1 MVYQLWSIEQGQEY
15 LWEFQWSL
23 QEFLALASTVNST
36 HRPPPHLLPPEV
48 LNPST
53 GHKYHSQKW
62 VGHLAI
68 ICWLRT
74 NVTNHFGRLLLPE
87 TVASLGNINLTQ
99 ATDQGKGQEGP
110 RSVFEGKSPLM
121 PRVPSLGS
129 LNQRHPPELA
139 SAELCAASSVL
150 PPHPI
155 GPDSTLLGSSGFSA
169 RFPPK
174 CCHVARSCDMSCT
187 STFARNLCLLKH
199 FQNINTNSSQV
210 LETSTK
216 ELKNRCV
223 QLLKRALCQCST
235 MYRDRFI
242 GQKHRFSDK
251 TGKKWLT
258 NRFPKIIS
266 QDIDPIK
273 PS

>member
-1 MVYQLWSIEQGQEY
+1 
-15 LWEFQWSL
+15 
-23 QEFLALASTVNST
+23 
-36 HRPPPHLLPPEV
+36 V
-48 LNPST
+48 LNPGT

-68 ICWLRT
+68 ICWSGT

-87 TVASLGNINLTQ
+87 IVASLGNIILTQ

-110 RSVFEGKSPLM
+110 RRVFEGKSPLM

-139 SAELCAASSVL
+139 SAELCADSSVL

-155 GPDSTLLGSSGFSA
+155 GPDSTLLGSSGFSV

-199 FQNINTNSSQV
+199 FQNINTNSSQA

-216 ELKNRCV
+216 EWKTDALSCSKERC
-223 QLLKRALCQCST
+223 ASAAPCTGIAS
-235 MYRDRFI
+235 F

-258 NRFPKIIS
+258 NRFPKLIS
-266 QDIDPIK
+266 QTLVP
-273 PS
+273 